1 MAVRTYTRAF
11 NGGEVSPSMYARID
25 DQKYSTGLALCKNF
39 LIEPQGPITM
49 RPGFVYVNYVK
60 DEASAPNLIPF
71 VFNVDQTMVLEFGN
85 KYIRFHTQGRTLMSG
100 HVPYEVTTPYLASEV
115 FDIHYV
121 QSADII
127 TLVHPNHPPMELR
140 RYGATDWRLITI
152 QFGSSLNPP
161 GQPKVTQSIN
171 HDVVNDTDYIREYA
185 VTSLDS
191 EGKNE
196 SVRSQS
202 TKISCNPYGSGAYNE
217 ITWSAVPKASRY
229 RVYRNEGG
237 LWSYIGET
245 TDTRII
251 DENIKADSSITP
263 PIYDPV
269 FNGAGNYPSAVSYY
283 EQRRFFAGTINL
295 PTNIWA
301 TRSGTESD
309 MSYSLPSQDDD
320 RIAVRAAAREANR
333 IEHIVPLAQLVVLTP
348 STEWRVTSVNNDAIS
363 PSSISIRPQSY
374 VGASNVQP
382 LVISNQMIYVASRGG
397 HLRECG
403 FSYEAGG
410 FITND
415 TSLRAPH
422 LFDNKNIVSLAYS
435 KAPFPRVWA
444 VSSDGRMIAFTYV
457 PEQQVGAFSTVETAG
472 TIEAVCS
479 VSEGDEDV
487 VYVATK
493 RTINGQTRRFIER
506 MHEQRYTTLEDSVFM
521 DCAGTYRG
529 NPTTEVSGLSWLEG
543 QEVAILA
550 DGGVEPGQIV
560 KDGKI
565 SITHQA
571 SVIHVGLPY
580 KGDIKTLPVA
590 LQLQDGS
597 FGSGHQKN
605 VRNVW
610 FRVVNSS
617 GLKAGPNFDD
627 LAEYPARSTE
637 YAGSPPETITD
648 EFGWEI
654 PARWSASGQ
663 VCVRQDYPLPMRIVS
678 MTVMLEIV

>member
-100 HVPYEVTTPYLASEV
+100 NVPYEVTTPYLASEV

-320 RIAVRAAAREANR
+320 RIAVRA
-333 IEHIVPLAQLVVLTP
+333 
-348 STEWRVTSVNNDAIS
+348 
-363 PSSISIRPQSY
+363 
-374 VGASNVQP
+374 
-382 LVISNQMIYVASRGG
+382 
-397 HLRECG
+397 
-403 FSYEAGG
+403 
-410 FITND
+410 
-415 TSLRAPH
+415 
-422 LFDNKNIVSLAYS
+422 
-435 KAPFPRVWA
+435 
-444 VSSDGRMIAFTYV
+444 
-457 PEQQVGAFSTVETAG
+457 
-472 TIEAVCS
+472 
-479 VSEGDEDV
+479 
-487 VYVATK
+487 
-493 RTINGQTRRFIER
+493 
-506 MHEQRYTTLEDSVFM
+506 
-521 DCAGTYRG
+521 
-529 NPTTEVSGLSWLEG
+529 
-543 QEVAILA
+543 
-550 DGGVEPGQIV
+550 
-560 KDGKI
+560 
-565 SITHQA
+565 
-571 SVIHVGLPY
+571 
-580 KGDIKTLPVA
+580 
-590 LQLQDGS
+590 
-597 FGSGHQKN
+597 
-605 VRNVW
+605 
-610 FRVVNSS
+610 
-617 GLKAGPNFDD
+617 
-627 LAEYPARSTE
+627 
-637 YAGSPPETITD
+637 
-648 EFGWEI
+648 
-654 PARWSASGQ
+654 
-663 VCVRQDYPLPMRIVS
+663 
-678 MTVMLEIV
+678 